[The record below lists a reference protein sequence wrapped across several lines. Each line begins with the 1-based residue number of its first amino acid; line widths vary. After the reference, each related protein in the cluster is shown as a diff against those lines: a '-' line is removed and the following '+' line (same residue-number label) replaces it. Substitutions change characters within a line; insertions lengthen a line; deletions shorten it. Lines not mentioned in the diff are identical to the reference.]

1 MFNNPDLSDLD
12 LARLLPRVMG
22 TQHPD
27 NVSAVPFGDSPRVDS
42 RGEEDEVFY
51 NISALNIPEL
61 MIDYE
66 RKRGAATPL
75 WDWLQKCA
83 DCLRESQVGRD
94 FRVTPRI
101 PNGDRDR
108 DDPYFWQSQ
117 GIFTN
122 ALLVADRMD
131 LDWQPLT
138 EFIVP
143 DVTDGRTV
151 AKTERAILDRYLVES
166 RHYGMFGEG
175 TPFPAGKDFFVQGI
189 PLIEEVDHL
198 MDPGPI
204 WEALVNGREE
214 LCGVKTHVQRSFIA
228 RSDPALKAG
237 MIPALIAARAALA
250 EGVRFG
256 REYGIRIPQIL
267 GIGSAPFRGGLTP
280 DPERIAA
287 VIETYPGA
295 ATLTVQSAFRY
306 DHPEAQVVRAVQEI
320 KNLLSGEIGA
330 GSSMDGD
337 NTLPDPEAIRRL
349 KPIVHKMKK
358 LYQQSYAE
366 LMPVVLKVSAN
377 VPSHRERYDKVDV
390 TGEDRRIGGLPSVR
404 AIKYACS
411 CYSLGVP
418 PGTLGLRGL
427 AKLEDNERTEL
438 EAACPNL
445 YYWLGEELAWLD
457 PAALSYL
464 TSAGFTSVA
473 ADVRAALDLV
483 ERTGD
488 ASHNELTAQVRS
500 GVKKDDDLSE
510 LIMAAAGIRRF
521 LG

>member
-1 MFNNPDLSDLD
+1 MFNNPDLSDQD
-12 LARLLPRVMG
+12 LAKLLPRVMG

-27 NVSAVPFGDSPRVDS
+27 NVSSVPFGDSPRVDS

-51 NISALNIPEL
+51 NISVLNVPEL

-75 WDWLQKCA
+75 WNWLQKCSE
-83 DCLRESQVGRD
+83 CLLESRVGKD
-94 FRVTPRI
+94 FRVTPRL

-122 ALLVADRMD
+122 ALLVADRMG
-131 LDWQPLT
+131 LDYQPMT
-138 EFIVP
+138 EFIIP

-151 AKTERAILDRYLVES
+151 AKTERAILDRYLTES
-166 RHYGMFGEG
+166 RHYSMFGDG
-175 TPFPAGKDFFVQGI
+175 TPFPAGEDFFVQGI

-204 WEALVNGREE
+204 WEALIRAREE
-214 LCGVKTHVQRSFIA
+214 LCQVSTHVQRSFIA

-250 EGVRFG
+250 EGERFG
-256 REYGIRIPQIL
+256 RENGIRIPQIV

-306 DHPEAQVVRAVQEI
+306 DHPEADVIRSVKEI
-320 KNLLSGEIGA
+320 EDLLGGEIGA
-330 GSSMDGD
+330 GSSRDSN
-337 NTLPDPEAIRRL
+337 NTLPDPEAILRL
-349 KPIVHKMKK
+349 RPIVKK
-358 LYQQSYAE
+358 LKELYQQSYAE
-366 LMPVVLKVSAN
+366 LMPVVLNVASQ
-377 VPSHRERYDKVDV
+377 VPSHRERYDKVEV
-390 TGEDRRIGGLPSVR
+390 TGEDRSVGGLPAVR

-418 PGTLGLRGL
+418 PGILGLRGL
-427 AKLEDNERTEL
+427 AGLDAGERSEL
-438 EAACPNL
+438 EQACPRL
-445 YYWLGEELAWLD
+445 YYWLGEEMAWLD
-457 PAALSYL
+457 PEALAYL
-464 TSAGFTSVA
+464 ESAGFASVA
-473 ADVRAALDLV
+473 EDVRTALDLAD
-483 ERTGD
+483 RTGEAD
-488 ASHNELTAQVRS
+488 HNEFTARVRERVNEGEELS
-500 GVKKDDDLSE
+500 G
-510 LIMAAAGIRRF
+510 LIMEAAGIRRF